1 MHFFHSCLSTIP
13 DVDVDAGLVVVGA
26 LVEADVHLDADA
38 DCV

>member
-13 DVDVDAGLVVVGA
+13 DVDVDAGLLVGGA
-26 LVEADVHLDADA
+26 LVKADVHLDADA